1 MNALQC
7 NSCGATLLPDTSFC
21 RQCGAPISGDV
32 RAPQLEYPTAP
43 FSRPADNVTTQRL
56 DPRPTSDRSG
66 RQFQPP
72 YAPSPIVLAN
82 PPRAKAHSLVVGGIA
97 LIVLLLAIIAVVA
110 VVKMR
115 APTRIVKV
123 VGQGA
128 TVQGDLVYPGA
139 ETLVDMTGPD
149 GGRVLQLRAS
159 DPLQL
164 VQHWYETTLQPT
176 KMVKLGSA
184 SVVLKN
190 DKVTATFDHRRCQD
204 QYPYQATSLI
214 IPYL

>member
-1 MNALQC
+1 MAMNALQC

-21 RQCGAPISGDV
+21 RQCGAPISGDL

-43 FSRPADNVTTQRL
+43 FSGPADNVTTQRL

-72 YAPSPIVLAN
+72 YAPSPLAPLT
-82 PPRAKAHSLVVGGIA
+82 PPRAKAHPLVGGIA

-115 APTRIVKV
+115 GPTRIVKV
-123 VGQGA
+123 VGKGA

-139 ETLVDMTGPD
+139 ETLVDMTSPD
-149 GGRVLQLRAS
+149 GARVLQLRAS
-159 DPLQL
+159 DPLEL

-176 KMVKLGSA
+176 KTVKLASA

-190 DKVTATFDHRRCQD
+190 EKVTAT
-204 QYPYQATSLI
+204 LI
-214 IPYL
+214 AEDAKTNILIKQLP